1 MLFMCLFDPSPLLSV
16 LHTRLDL
23 QLYDVKQ
30 DDKVTLDEVEEITR
44 AVYALLGYY
53 VTPPYDKKTSD
64 DRAKELFSKL
74 DPYNKS
80 FVTREDFI
88 NICSRVCNSSYS
100 SPAVSPHSLSETRGS
115 CDKKPTSS
123 QRSIETQT
131 QRPFQFSASGE
142 KMQ

>member
-1 MLFMCLFDPSPLLSV
+1 ML
-16 LHTRLDL
+16 LDL

-30 DDKVTLDEVEEITR
+30 DDKITLDEVEEITR

-53 VTPPYDKKTSD
+53 VTPPYDKNTSD

-100 SPAVSPHSLSETRGS
+100 PAVFSHSNS
-115 CDKKPTSS
+115 
-123 QRSIETQT
+123 
-131 QRPFQFSASGE
+131 
-142 KMQ
+142 